1 MFMNLNAELARKKMT
16 IKELAR
22 KTGIKYESLKNKMAG
37 NTEFKRTE
45 MLSIKKEFP
54 DCTLEYLFKTE

>member
-1 MFMNLNAELARKKMT
+1 MT